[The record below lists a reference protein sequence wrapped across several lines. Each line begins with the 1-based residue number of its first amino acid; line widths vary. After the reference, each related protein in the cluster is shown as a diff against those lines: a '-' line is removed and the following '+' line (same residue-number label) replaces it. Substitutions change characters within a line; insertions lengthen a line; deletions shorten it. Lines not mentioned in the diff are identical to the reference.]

1 MKTFGEILKEKR
13 TKKGWTQ
20 QELADKIGTSY
31 SAISLW
37 ERGLRIPDIY
47 LACDLAEAFKCTID
61 ELCGRTKITGKW
73 EVFGLSNPKCS
84 VCRNY
89 NYEQTTYCPH
99 CGTKMKGG
107 NNYV

>member
-47 LACDLAEAFKCTID
+47 LA
-61 ELCGRTKITGKW
+61 
-73 EVFGLSNPKCS
+73 
-84 VCRNY
+84 
-89 NYEQTTYCPH
+89 
-99 CGTKMKGG
+99 
-107 NNYV
+107 